1 MAEVVEKSDSS
12 SGAEGDDDN
21 DEDYIEEQV
30 EEVNEDYIEE
40 DVDAIEEEK
49 QLEEVESNISFLL
62 MRDLRFITRKELE
75 LYIRNFYEEKG
86 LKLKISQHSDKVRL
100 SMKCLAGN
108 KFKPKGNGVRDNP
121 TRQ

>member
-1 MAEVVEKSDSS
+1 MTEKVEMSDSS

-30 EEVNEDYIEE
+30 EANEDCNEEQVEANEECIEE
-40 DVDAIEEEK
+40 QVKAIEEEK
-49 QLEEVESNISFLL
+49 QLEEVESNISFSL

-86 LKLKISQHSDKVRL
+86 LNYEWK
-100 SMKCLAGN
+100 
-108 KFKPKGNGVRDNP
+108 
-121 TRQ
+121 

>member
-1 MAEVVEKSDSS
+1 M
-12 SGAEGDDDN
+12 
-21 DEDYIEEQV
+21 
-30 EEVNEDYIEE
+30 
-40 DVDAIEEEK
+40 
-49 QLEEVESNISFLL
+49 EEVESNISFSL

-108 KFKPKGNGVRDNP
+108 KYKPKGNGVRDNP
-121 TRQ
+121 TRLNNCPFEVLGRYSIRTDRWRVTKINGTHNHPPSSSYVEYRKFNQEET